1 MKYLWV
7 TDVEQKKKV
16 KDLPLGIMGNW
27 PLTQS
32 QSNNHEDAAHT
43 HTHTRVCVCL
53 CVCVCAVVSFTLSP
67 PLFNHVPSLRHSSV
81 PRSLGLDAALYWPKG
96 RSPPELQFISFPV
109 LFATDTFTLM
119 IQCSVSQHF
128 YLLLV
133 PFFIFNYPDF
143 LCWPITEGRRD
154 VHDTTGRRKTSA
166 HWSVTAFF
174 CRHAAMTQLFI

>member
-1 MKYLWV
+1 MK
-7 TDVEQKKKV
+7 T
-16 KDLPLGIMGNW
+16 PR
-27 PLTQS
+27 T
-32 QSNNHEDAAHT
+32 HT
-43 HTHTRVCVCL
+43 HTHVFVFV
-53 CVCVCAVVSFTLSP
+53 CVCVCVRSSLSHFLLHCLIMCP
-67 PLFNHVPSLRHSSV
+67 LRHSSV
-81 PRSLGLDAALYWPKG
+81 PRFLGLDAALYWPKG